1 MDKFIRKLRKLI
13 AHHFAGGRLE
23 LRRLDAGR
31 VSGLLTWD
39 GFDEIEQIERQRA
52 IWRVLRAN
60 LTPEE
65 QLRVAAILTM
75 SIEEMAAA
83 RAG

>member
-1 MDKFIRKLRKLI
+1 MENFIRKLRKLI
-13 AHHFAGGRLE
+13 AHHFAGARLE
-23 LRRLDAGR
+23 LRRLGAGR

-39 GFDEIEQIERQRA
+39 GFGGVEQIERQRTV
-52 IWRVLRAN
+52 WGVLRAN

-65 QLRVAAILTM
+65 QLRVAAILTL
-75 SIEEMAAA
+75 SSQEMAAA